1 MTKFYFHTAYGL
13 SIKSEILLPELPS
26 ISAINETDVKI
37 SLGKVSLPADE
48 IFRGTSKDVQGI
60 LQRFLDDIGILYS
73 ECNHKSTEA
82 TLYRILDG
90 IGKFIL
96 CNGKEI
102 VIDPAINV
110 DYRLLRRYL
119 LGDIFAV
126 FLTQRNYLVL
136 HASSVN
142 INGSAVAFS
151 GLSGAGKSTI
161 AFEFYKHGYPIIA
174 DDYITLNFN
183 YDDLPMINPAFP
195 SLKLSRSS
203 IMHNKISTTDVMDWD
218 SNFKNFYVE
227 TSYDFPENE
236 SPLKNIYWL
245 EEGYPMRIEKIDV
258 QNAFNE
264 LLSCTFGASLF
275 SSEEKQKNLLNY
287 SRIIKHVSLRKLI
300 IPRSL
305 NYLSN
310 VVKKI
315 EEDVKFI

>member
-1 MTKFYFHTAYGL
+1 MTKFYFHKAYGL

-48 IFRGTSKDVQGI
+48 IFNGTSKDVHGI
-60 LQRFLDDIGILYS
+60 LERFLDDIGIPCS
-73 ECNHKSTEA
+73 ECSHKSTET
-82 TLYRILDG
+82 TLYRFLDG
-90 IGKFIL
+90 VGKFIL

-102 VIDPAINV
+102 VIDPVINV

-161 AFEFYKHGYPIIA
+161 AFEFYKQGYPIIA
-174 DDYITLNFN
+174 DDYIALNFN
-183 YDDLPMINPAFP
+183 YNDLPMVTPAFP
-195 SLKLSRSS
+195 SLKLSRGS
-203 IMHNKISTTDVMDWD
+203 IIHNKISTKDVMDWD

-227 TSYDFPENE
+227 TSYNFPENE
-236 SPLKNIYWL
+236 SPLKKIYWL
-245 EEGYPMRIEKIDV
+245 EEGYPMHIEKMDV

-287 SRIIKHVSLRKLI
+287 SRIIKHVSLSKLI
-300 IPRSL
+300 IPQSL
-305 NYLSN
+305 NGLSN

-315 EEDVKFI
+315 EEDL